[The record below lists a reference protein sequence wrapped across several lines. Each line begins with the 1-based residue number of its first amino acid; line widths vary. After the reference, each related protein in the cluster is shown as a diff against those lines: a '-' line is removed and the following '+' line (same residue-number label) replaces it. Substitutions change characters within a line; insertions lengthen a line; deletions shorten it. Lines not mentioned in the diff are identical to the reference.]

1 MAKGSKCHTA
11 GLSTVARSGATS
23 TPRAS
28 ESSTALAFCND
39 GLASL
44 CRLDTCR
51 RRPQKM
57 KPSGTNDRGAP
68 VRRLLDAL
76 NFFLADVRGGLGPYL
91 AVYLLAER
99 NWDEASIGVVMSIA
113 TAAGILPHTPARAL
127 GDALRAKRVLVGGAA
142 PPPTAGCM

>member
-23 TPRAS
+23 TPHAS

-68 VRRLLDAL
+68 VWRPLDAL
-76 NFFLADVRGGLGPYL
+76 NFFLADVRGGVGPYL
-91 AVYLLAER
+91 AGYLLAGREL
-99 NWDEASIGVVMSIA
+99 DEGSHRVGMSIPSPPVN
-113 TAAGILPHTPARAL
+113 LP
-127 GDALRAKRVLVGGAA
+127 
-142 PPPTAGCM
+142 